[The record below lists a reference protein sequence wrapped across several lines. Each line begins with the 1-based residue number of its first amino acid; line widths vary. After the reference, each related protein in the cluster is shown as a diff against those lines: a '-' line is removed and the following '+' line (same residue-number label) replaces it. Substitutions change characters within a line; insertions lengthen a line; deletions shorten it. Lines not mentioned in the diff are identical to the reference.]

1 MGFRYPVPNA
11 EQKELLQRIDIDA
24 DNWIVVL
31 DNDRVLWLRHLKTR
45 IDITISKQ

>member
-1 MGFRYPVPNA
+1 MGYPVPNV
-11 EQKELLQRIDIDA
+11 EQKALMQKIGIDA
-24 DNWIVVL
+24 DPWVVVL